1 MAIVIHAVRNLRK
14 QKLLID
20 MNVDITEFL
29 DKKYKEKYVII
40 SKNKVTVNACNQ
52 YRSPVLIRRYWNLG
66 NNLAYILGL
75 WFGDKY
81 VYGNRVG
88 LSNKNPILL
97 KEFERFLVNISSSN
111 VHFVVEN
118 GIKTKVYINSS
129 LLRRVLEGMQQN
141 TNKILRGFIIPYLAG
156 RIDSDGCI
164 LTSNLK
170 HNSGLAKITYD
181 KLKEA
186 EADKKLLS
194 RLKCKSCILKYE
206 GRNAFD
212 LKISVS
218 SCTKLFPFLLKYV
231 KSIKKRNNISFCL
244 AARTIKLVP

>member
-1 MAIVIHAVRNLRK
+1 MAIVIHAVRHLCK

-20 MNVDITEFL
+20 MKIDITEFL
-29 DKKYKEKYVII
+29 DKKYKEKYVLV

-52 YRSPVLIRRYWNLG
+52 YRKPVLIRRYWNLG
-66 NNLAYILGL
+66 NNFAYTLGL
-75 WFGDKY
+75 WFGDRY

-97 KEFERFLVNISSSN
+97 RDFERFLTNVSSSN
-111 VHFVVEN
+111 AHFVVEN

-129 LLRRVLEGMQQN
+129 LLRRVLEGMEQN
-141 TNKILRGFIIPYLAG
+141 MNKTIKGFIIPYLAG

-186 EADKKLLS
+186 ETDKKLLS
-194 RLKCKSCILKYE
+194 QLKCKSCILKYKS
-206 GRNAFD
+206 RNAFD

-218 SCTKLFPFLLKYV
+218 SCTRLFPFLLKYV
-231 KSIKKRNNISFCL
+231 KSVEKRNDISFCL